1 MVKKKARRKEQ
12 RTEIDK
18 VWNWRFENVVIVSSE
33 ESKARLRSIFLPIS
47 DLITQRF

>member
-1 MVKKKARRKEQ
+1 MIKKKARRREQ

-33 ESKARLRSIFLPIS
+33 ESKACRLTIKRKLGWIL
-47 DLITQRF
+47 L